1 MYDYVKITY
10 TNEEGKPH
18 TCRPDFVTPAG
29 NLEAHERIHGAYI
42 KKVEACDKNGVVKTI
57 ERKPN
62 QFANGKITSENM
74 IPQVNIQKEIHEN
87 TKKIIDLLTEK
98 KEYNPYAGLSAKIPE
113 SEKNFS
119 TDELLIK
126 ELHRRGKDARSIGM
140 YLSIKKEDVE
150 KVLSLAST

>member
-10 TNEEGKPH
+10 TSEEGKPH
-18 TCRPDFVTPAG
+18 TCRPDFVTPAS

-42 KKVEACDKNGVVKTI
+42 KKVEPCDKNGVVKTI

-62 QFANGKITSENM
+62 QFGNGRITSENM

-87 TKKIIDLLTEK
+87 TKKIIELLMAKAVDSISDNHFEK
-98 KEYNPYAGLSAKIPE
+98 VE
-113 SEKNFS
+113 NFS

-126 ELHRRGKDARSIGM
+126 ELHRRGKDARSIGV